1 MKKQIIRIELEAGFI
16 SQVEDLCKAKGMTI
30 ADAVESGLLRELR
43 YHKKKDCKTK

>member
-43 YHKKKDCKTK
+43 YHRKKDCKTK